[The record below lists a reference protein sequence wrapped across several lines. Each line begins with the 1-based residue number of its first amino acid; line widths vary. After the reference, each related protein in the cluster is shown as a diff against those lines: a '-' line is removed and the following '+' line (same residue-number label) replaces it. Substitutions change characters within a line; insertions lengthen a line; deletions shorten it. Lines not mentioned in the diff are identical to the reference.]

1 MADKEIKIGNKTI
14 SEDTKISLSVK
25 TALWIISGII
35 VLFSTVFTATYFK
48 SKSDIESFRNEIG
61 SKNKEFLKEIEIR
74 LDAKLD
80 KLDTKNDKFMDEMTQ
95 MKLNIQQLIDRTEN
109 VQPIPNNNAIRVN
122 ENTPSN
128 HVPNSRNR

>member
-25 TALWIISGII
+25 TALWIIGGIF
-35 VLFSTVFTATYFK
+35 VLFSTILTATYFK
-48 SKSDIESFRNEIG
+48 SQSDIQLYKKEIESN
-61 SKNKEFLKEIEIR
+61 NTEFLKKI
-74 LDAKLD
+74 DSKLD
-80 KLDTKNDKFMDEMTQ
+80 SKFDKQDVKNDKFIEDMTQ
-95 MKLNIQQLIDRTEN
+95 VRINIQQLIDRTEN

-128 HVPNSRNR
+128 NIPSSHNR